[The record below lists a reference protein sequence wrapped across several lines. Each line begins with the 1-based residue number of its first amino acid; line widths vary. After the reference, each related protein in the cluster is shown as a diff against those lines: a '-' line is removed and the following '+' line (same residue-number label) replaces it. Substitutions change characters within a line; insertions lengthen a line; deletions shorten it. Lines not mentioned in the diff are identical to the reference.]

1 MGTFAEKPNDDECN
15 MNILHYTSYKLNFLL
30 CKLFTRVLYIFTGYM
45 SRIRFILSL
54 AVRMSAQAQAVAS

>member
-1 MGTFAEKPNDDECN
+1 MGTFAEKPNDDEYN
-15 MNILHYTSYKLNFLL
+15 MNILHYTSYKLNFL